1 MRVDPNYAANLTASL
16 NQSTSQ
22 EDTLTSELSSGLRVA
37 TLSDDPVAVAQ
48 ATLMGSTIAADDT
61 FIQTASSESSLL
73 QVTDSTLGEVVTQI
87 TSALS
92 LAVSGNDG
100 TLNASNLAT
109 IATQLGGIRDQ
120 VLSLANTSYQGQYLF
135 SGSQGSVKPFA
146 LDTSTN
152 PATVTY
158 NGDDNVQSIETPSGQ
173 QLQVNLPGTAV
184 FGTGTTGVL
193 GALNQLISD
202 YSSPATSGAL
212 TADTGALSSALGQLS
227 SQRSTLDSSLSRLQ
241 SASTYVQT
249 EETELTAAQSNL
261 VSADPAAVA
270 SQLSSAETQHQA
282 LLNVISA
289 LGTTDLFSYLNR

>member
-146 LDTSTN
+146 LPT
-152 PATVTY
+152 
-158 NGDDNVQSIETPSGQ
+158 
-173 QLQVNLPGTAV
+173 LP
-184 FGTGTTGVL
+184 
-193 GALNQLISD
+193 
-202 YSSPATSGAL
+202 
-212 TADTGALSSALGQLS
+212 
-227 SQRSTLDSSLSRLQ
+227 R
-241 SASTYVQT
+241 
-249 EETELTAAQSNL
+249 
-261 VSADPAAVA
+261 
-270 SQLSSAETQHQA
+270 
-282 LLNVISA
+282 
-289 LGTTDLFSYLNR
+289 